1 MLACYFVILKI
12 MNFKLVSKFKPAGSQ
27 PDAIKKL
34 THGINSGQKFQTL
47 LGITGSGKTFSIAN
61 VIEKVQKPTL
71 VIAHNKTL
79 AAQLCQELRTLFP
92 KNAVEY
98 FVSYYDYYQPEA
110 YLPNT
115 DTYIEKDADINEEI
129 EKLRHSATSAL
140 LTRQDV
146 IVVATVSCIYGLGS
160 PEEYKNRFLY
170 LKINNKVSRE
180 QIINQLID
188 MYYTRNQVLTRGVFN
203 VVGDTLEV
211 FPPGEEKIY
220 RININNS
227 QISRITVFEYPSRN
241 EIAQISRVSIPPAKH
256 FVVGTNII
264 NDAIKN
270 IKSELKERVEYFL
283 KHDKITEAE
292 RLERRTN
299 YDLEMIQEIGYCK
312 GIENYSLYLSERNKG
327 QPPYTLMDFFPDN
340 FLTVIDE
347 SHVTIPQLNGMYQG
361 DKSRKETLIEYGFR
375 LPSALDNRP
384 LRFPEFEQKIN
395 QTVFMSATPGQY
407 EKKKSSQ
414 LVEQII
420 RPTGLVDPQT
430 IVKPITGQ
438 VTDVIK
444 EIKLE
449 TKKDNRVLVTTLT
462 KKMAEDLAKF
472 LEERQI
478 KARYLHSEV
487 ATLERIRILQDLRKG
502 KFNCLV
508 GVNLLRE
515 GLDLPEVSLVAILD
529 ADKEGFLRSETS
541 LVQTIGR
548 AARNVRGRVILYAD
562 VITNSMK
569 QALAETERRR
579 KIQIAYN
586 KKHYITPSTIVKRI
600 EDFIEEEKPVKEF
613 AKTIEFE
620 KIPQMLKEKEREM
633 RQLAKDLRFEDA
645 ALLRDE
651 IVQLKRMIK
660 L

>member
-1 MLACYFVILKI
+1 